1 LEYVRKLSDPTSK
14 PSWHS
19 FAELAARWNSRWPS
33 LQQGSSAA
41 ALTVINTRDIILQ
54 SVAAELGKF
63 TQIPHKVNMNY
74 CCLAVLRIVANE
86 RCM

>member
-1 LEYVRKLSDPTSK
+1 M
-14 PSWHS
+14 
-19 FAELAARWNSRWPS
+19 
-33 LQQGSSAA
+33 QQGSSAA

-74 CCLAVLRIVANE
+74 CCLAVLGIVANE